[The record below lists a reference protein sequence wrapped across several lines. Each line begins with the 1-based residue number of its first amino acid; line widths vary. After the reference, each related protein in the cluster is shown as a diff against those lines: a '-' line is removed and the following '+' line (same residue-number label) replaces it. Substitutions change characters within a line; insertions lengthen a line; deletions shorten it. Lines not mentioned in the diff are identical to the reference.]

1 MIVSLDIIYLS
12 GAILSLEQFNGDPNL
27 PLYMLQ
33 CAMWIICGICG
44 FLFTFEP
51 ILLNI
56 VAFYN
61 HNKSYSIADIKI
73 CNNSNTRNE
82 KDSLP
87 RQLTKLIGWTLV
99 YDNDWIIDIN
109 VSDFLSNNFHNW
121 YLEKKFVGDK
131 FSIFEEFEGVYYSK
145 HNSSIS
151 FNNYHHNS
159 KHNSINVMRNSH
171 ISHNSYNAMRS
182 SYNSAINIVTSNNN
196 SINGCDIVEKKVIEK
211 G

>member
-61 HNKSYSIADIKI
+61 HNKSYSIAGMPTTTKFSDT
-73 CNNSNTRNE
+73 NDNTTTYYILRIGVV
-82 KDSLP
+82 
-87 RQLTKLIGWTLV
+87 LIYGV
-99 YDNDWIIDIN
+99 PP
-109 VSDFLSNNFHNW
+109 LSNILR

>member
-1 MIVSLDIIYLS
+1 MKRIPYRVNSQNSSVGLWYMTMIGLLTLMYLIFYLIIFIIGDMVPFHPISNSIDY
-12 GAILSLEQFNGDPNL
+12 ILRIG
-27 PLYMLQ
+27 
-33 CAMWIICGICG
+33 
-44 FLFTFEP
+44 
-51 ILLNI
+51 
-56 VAFYN
+56 VV
-61 HNKSYSIADIKI
+61 
-73 CNNSNTRNE
+73 
-82 KDSLP
+82 
-87 RQLTKLIGWTLV
+87 LIYGV
-99 YDNDWIIDIN
+99 PP
-109 VSDFLSNNFHNW
+109 LSNILR